1 MKYIIALAALT
12 AAVSAQNPPG
22 CKSDFDGT
30 FVIKPTKTNETSS
43 SGSSRLV
50 KRQQTVRT
58 ICGST
63 PIVKLTGGVL
73 TDQQGRTGSIVANSQ
88 YQFDNPVQKDA
99 LFTSGF
105 SVCQNN
111 TLAVGGS
118 AIFYQCLSGDPND
131 PENKAKL
138 FNNLYTKAQGPTT
151 GPNIQCFES
160 YIEVIGCEVS
170 PEQSKSFALL
180 STSGTKP
187 ATSAS
192 APSSASAVTSTSART
207 SAVTSTSVRTSAVTA
222 PTPAAPFPASNNGTA
237 PRPSA
242 TGSGGRPTTTSGTG
256 SPAPSPFVPGS
267 GASAVVIGGKFIA
280 VVAGIGA
287 FAMF

>member
-12 AAVSAQNPPG
+12 AAVSAQNPAG
-22 CKSDFDGT
+22 CNGDFDGT

-50 KRQQTVRT
+50 KRQTTVRT

-63 PIVKLTGGVL
+63 PIITLKGGVL
-73 TDQQGRTGSIVANSQ
+73 TDQLGRTGEIVANSQ
-88 YQFDNPVQKDA
+88 YQFDNPTQKDA

-118 AIFYQCLSGDPND
+118 AIFYQCLSGDPNE

-138 FNNLYTKAQGPTT
+138 FNNIYTKAQGPTE

-170 PEQSKSFALL
+170 PEQYQSFPLL
-180 STSGTKP
+180 STAGSKP
-187 ATSAS
+187 ATTAS
-192 APSSASAVTSTSART
+192 GPGSASAVTSTSAKT
-207 SAVTSTSVRTSAVTA
+207 SAVMTMT
-222 PTPAAPFPASNNGTA
+222 PTPTPTTAAPYPAGNNGTA
-237 PRPSA
+237 PRPSG
-242 TGSGGRPTTTSGTG
+242 TGSGGKPTTTGGNG

-267 GASAVVIGGKFIA
+267 GASAVIIGGKFIA